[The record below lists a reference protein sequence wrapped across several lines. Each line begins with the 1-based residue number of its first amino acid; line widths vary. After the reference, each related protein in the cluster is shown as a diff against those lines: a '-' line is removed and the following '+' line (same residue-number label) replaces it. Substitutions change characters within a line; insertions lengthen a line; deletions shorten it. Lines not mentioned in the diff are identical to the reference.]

1 MFGFIKE
8 FIKNPRIV
16 GAVAPSGKR
25 LAEKMIEDVDFRNC
39 RCIVEY
45 GPGTRV
51 FTEKIIARKCED
63 TLFLV
68 LEKNKA
74 FCDDLDVKY
83 GHKKN
88 IKIINDGAENIKMY
102 LEIYEINKVDYVVSG
117 LPFASLPKM
126 ISHMI
131 LDNTKNILKPDGKFI
146 TFQYSL
152 VKKEF
157 MRTYFQSISTK
168 RVMINF
174 PPAYV
179 LKCN

>member
-1 MFGFIKE
+1 MFNFIKE
-8 FIKNPRIV
+8 FIKNPRTV
-16 GAVAPSGKR
+16 GAVAPSGKH
-25 LAEKMIEDVDFRNC
+25 LANKMIEDIDFKNC
-39 RCIVEY
+39 KCIVEY
-45 GPGTRV
+45 GPGTGV

-68 LEKNKA
+68 IEKNKD
-74 FCDDLDVKY
+74 FCDELEIRY
-83 GHKKN
+83 GYKKN
-88 IKIINDGAENIKMY
+88 VKIINDGAENIKMY
-102 LEIYEINKVDYVVSG
+102 LEFYEVGKVDYVISG

-131 LDNTKNILKPDGKFI
+131 LENTKDILKPEGNFI

-157 MRTYFQSISTK
+157 MKTYFQSINTK
-168 RVMINF
+168 RVMMNF

>member
-1 MFGFIKE
+1 MY
-8 FIKNPRIV
+8 
-16 GAVAPSGKR
+16 KR
-25 LAEKMIEDVDFRNC
+25 Q
-39 RCIVEY
+39 
-45 GPGTRV
+45 
-51 FTEKIIARKCED
+51 
-63 TLFLV
+63 
-68 LEKNKA
+68 
-74 FCDDLDVKY
+74 
-83 GHKKN
+83 
-88 IKIINDGAENIKMY
+88 INDGAENIKMY